1 MVIMSWG
8 ETNFKNLNM
17 LKQRCCCCYFL
28 LQMHDG
34 TFFIVRSLHN
44 IR

>member
-17 LKQRCCCCYFL
+17 LNQRCCCCYFL
-28 LQMHDG
+28 LQMHVG
-34 TFFIVRSLHN
+34 TFFIVCSLHK